1 MENKINYIYNIG
13 CNWLENWKFID
24 KPLPYVRKIIQE
36 NCIIAYPLSS
46 AIEMALYIWNKTC
59 CADCFDMQTKA

>member
-1 MENKINYIYNIG
+1 MLILAAYKLTRNFLSQRNESN
-13 CNWLENWKFID
+13 

-59 CADCFDMQTKA
+59 CADCFDTQTKP